1 MELKISLKYNSCPL
15 PVLQKTD
22 FSIQNISGQT
32 VNGNWTDWGNWSG
45 CDCDHSTGTGTW
57 NRTRSCTNP
66 PPSCYGT

>member
-1 MELKISLKYNSCPL
+1 MLNSKN
-15 PVLQKTD
+15 V
-22 FSIQNISGQT
+22 SGQT

-45 CDCDHSTGTGTW
+45 CDCDHSDGTGTW